1 MPILAVP
8 YLMPYAQL
16 AGLAIG
22 SVATA
27 LGLKALSDK
36 VQTHMEANPEES
48 LRILKLIMPREGIAS
63 MFEELF
69 NERGDDDELDEK
81 EAVKEREE
89 EGEVEEEVKVK
100 DTRSRKEIVFEELA
114 RSRGKEPRGNWSSK
128 KAVGPAVSTRG
139 NIIRGLEDAGKVD
152 KDLSKKPYKKSGYD
166 WKKWTGKADGGI
178 MDVL

>member
-8 YLMPYAQL
+8 YLMPYVQL
-16 AGLAIG
+16 AGIAIG
-22 SVATA
+22 G
-27 LGLKALSDK
+27 LGLMEVSKR
-36 VQTHMEANPEES
+36 VQVHMEENPEES
-48 LRILKLIMPREGIAS
+48 LRILKMIMPREGIAS

-69 NERGDDDELDEK
+69 NK
-81 EAVKEREE
+81 EADDVEGEGEGEE
-89 EGEVEEEVKVK
+89 EEIIDVDEVK
-100 DTRSRKEIVFEELA
+100 DTRSKKEIVLEELA

-152 KDLSKKPYKKSGYD
+152 KGLKDKPYKKSKFNY
-166 WKKWTGKADGGI
+166 KKYFRKADGGI

>member
-8 YLMPYAQL
+8 YLLPFAEL
-16 AGLAIG
+16 AGIAI
-22 SVATA
+22 A
-27 LGLKALSDK
+27 GLSLMEISNR
-36 VQTHMEANPEES
+36 VQAHMDENPEDTF
-48 LRILKLIMPREGIAS
+48 RILKLIMPREGIAA